1 MSGIKIDYNVYKA
14 RISQGKPNPTA
25 TATATAPTVPE
36 NPPEFAQKE
45 HSTLLDSANEEPI
58 LDTTEPSVNS
68 ERFPLSDPGP
78 GTSATMPGGAPDA
91 PYPNSFAH
99 IVELITTGQPIPG
112 IKHIPNELNP
122 APPSE
127 PVRAKRLKPWE
138 KASSDNPSPGAG
150 LVVRG
155 GGEGGGGGRGE

>member
-14 RISQGKPNPTA
+14 RISQGKSIPT
-25 TATATAPTVPE
+25 TPTVLE
-36 NPPEFAQKE
+36 NPPEFVQQE
-45 HSTLLDSANEEPI
+45 HSTLLDNANEEPI

-68 ERFPLSDPGP
+68 ERFPLSNPGP
-78 GTSATMPGGAPDA
+78 DTSAATPGGAPDA
-91 PYPNSFAH
+91 PYPNSFAY

-138 KASSDNPSPGAG
+138 KASGDNPSPNAG
-150 LVVRG
+150 VVVRG
-155 GGEGGGGGRGE
+155 GGEEGGGSGEE